1 MLILKY
7 LCRCFP
13 VCMFHSI
20 LGSTFYF
27 PEQQDCSVQKAAPFS
42 SSFLTIPLHFN
53 KLQKTLS
60 IFLTVTK
67 VHPPQVQARLRQQYL
82 TWYRH
87 GAHILV
93 SGTSDHQAHYNS
105 IPLGQHFTRPAGSV
119 LLLSLFACISEQ
131 RCKQT
136 PCRRA
141 GVSFG
146 LASGIAIEKE

>member
-20 LGSTFYF
+20 LGFTFYF
-27 PEQQDCSVQKAAPFS
+27 PEQQDCSVQKAARFS

-93 SGTSDHQAHYNS
+93 SGTSDHQAHYSS
-105 IPLGQHFTRPAGSV
+105 IPLGQHFTHPAGSV

-141 GVSFG
+141 GVSFR

>member
-20 LGSTFYF
+20 LGFTFYF

-42 SSFLTIPLHFN
+42 FSFLTIPLHFN